1 MGAITLLV
9 DRRGAE
15 LSISQN
21 TKSVCLCYPNGEK
34 HRVGLYA
41 LCRIVISEDTSIS
54 SAVLYACETAQVSI
68 ILIPGRRKGNS
79 VNLFPYTDGNSQLR
93 IAQYRAYFD
102 DSIRL
107 SIARKVVE
115 AKIRA
120 QSLCL
125 RRQHL
130 DGDFE
135 QAEEHIQKANDHA
148 TLMGI
153 EGGVA
158 KEYFAQ
164 WRTLWDKGWHFN
176 ERNRRPPRDPVNALL
191 SLSYTMAG
199 NSVGQM
205 LGIYGLDLNLGFL
218 HAPQSNRPSLVLD
231 VLEPLRA
238 WIDQWILQK
247 VQEGLLTPKHFYQ
260 DKEAGCRLNKEGR
273 NVFFP
278 AWYNDA
284 EEWLRAP
291 MRDSVALMLGN
302 LRRYRERLS
311 EMSFN

>member
-1 MGAITLLV
+1 MGAMTLLV

-15 LSISQN
+15 LSISSN
-21 TKSVCLCYPNGEK
+21 TKAVCLRYPDGK
-34 HRVGLYA
+34 VYRVGLYA
-41 LCRIVISEDTSIS
+41 LCRIVINEDTNIS

-68 ILIPGRRKGNS
+68 ILIPNRRKGNS
-79 VNLFPYTDGNSQLR
+79 INLFPYMDSHSKLR

-102 DSIRL
+102 ESIRF
-107 SIARKVVE
+107 SIAQKVVE

-120 QSLCL
+120 QSFWLNHH
-125 RRQHL
+125 HL
-130 DGDFE
+130 NGDFE
-135 QAEEHIQKANDHA
+135 PAVDHVQKVHDHA

-164 WRTLWDKGWHFN
+164 WRSLWDKSWHFN

-199 NSVGQM
+199 NSVGQL

-218 HAPQSNRPSLVLD
+218 HAPLSNRPSLVLD
-231 VLEPLRA
+231 VLELLRP
-238 WIDQWILQK
+238 WVDQWIWQQ
-247 VQEGLLTPKHFYQ
+247 VQDGLFKPKHFYE
-260 DKEAGCRLNKEGR
+260 DKKAGCRLDKAGR
-273 NVFFP
+273 GVFFP

-284 EEWLRAP
+284 EHWLRAP
-291 MRDSVALMLGN
+291 MRDSVALILGN
-302 LRRYRERLS
+302 LRCYR
-311 EMSFN
+311 